1 MLRRKKRRP
10 VDRTD
15 LIAASALREK
25 QFTVRAT
32 GFDPATVDMVVQRLA
47 AELDVLELQ
56 LPDPSG
62 QPKPGSVAAEVQQI
76 MLGGHDRAAAIDVD
90 TELML
95 MSLDDEIRRLGGRT
109 LTDLLECPTEP
120 VPAVTAG
127 PDLVGVNQGG

>member
-76 MLGGHDRAAAIDVD
+76 MLGGAGGGGLAALQVTHTVVTGVEVFMVVEERKSDR
-90 TELML
+90 
-95 MSLDDEIRRLGGRT
+95 G
-109 LTDLLECPTEP
+109 
-120 VPAVTAG
+120 
-127 PDLVGVNQGG
+127 